1 MSSIKNDKKVILVS
15 PLPPP
20 VGGIASW
27 TESYIKYA
35 ENNNIKYHL
44 INSAVVGERVQT
56 GRISYKDEIIRTKKL
71 HDELK
76 YYSGKEK
83 ETVIHYNASC
93 FTKGLIRDFFVLVG
107 IRAPI
112 VYQCHCNLDTN
123 INNRLAKFMFGLICK
138 MVDVVCVL
146 NTSSAETAKLYHN
159 NVFYVPN
166 FIDKSILE
174 KKNIKKNIE
183 NVCYVGRVEK
193 RKGIQELLN
202 AAKSLPEICFNI
214 IGPIEDDSFKNIYI
228 PNVKFWGSVDNKEV
242 FKILNDMDVYILPSY
257 SEGFPLG
264 VLEAM
269 SCGVPVIASDVGAV
283 KDMIGE
289 GVGLTIKPKSVE
301 DIISSLNKM
310 SSQEIRRQM
319 STINI
324 NKVKNFYTMDA
335 VMKQFLNIYS
345 SCDMKYIYKE
355 KAYESEK

>member
-1 MSSIKNDKKVILVS
+1 MSNISIDKKVILVS

-35 ENNNIKYHL
+35 EKNDIKCHL

-56 GRISYKDEIIRTKKL
+56 GKISYKDEIKRTKKL

-76 YYSGKEK
+76 RWSKQEK
-83 ETVIHYNASC
+83 DTVIHYNASC
-93 FTKGLIRDFFVLVG
+93 FTKGLIRDLFVLAG
-107 IRAPI
+107 IKAPI

-123 INNRLAKFMFGLICK
+123 INNRLAKLMFSLVCK
-138 MVDVVCVL
+138 MVAVVCVL
-146 NTSSAETAKLYHN
+146 NTASVKTAKLYHN

-166 FIDKSILE
+166 FIDKPTLE
-174 KKNIKKNIE
+174 NKYISEHIE
-183 NVCYVGRVEK
+183 NVCFVGRVEK

-202 AAKSLPEICFNI
+202 AAKVLPEIHFNI
-214 IGPIEDDSFKNIYI
+214 IGPIEDKNFKNIYI
-228 PNVKFWGSVDNKEV
+228 PNVKFWGSVDNKEIFGV
-242 FKILNDMDVYILPSY
+242 LKEMDVYILPSY

-269 SCGVPVIASDVGAV
+269 SCGVPVIASDVGAI
-283 KDMIGE
+283 KDMLGE
-289 GVGLTIKPKSVE
+289 KGGLIIKPKSSD

-310 SSQEIRRQM
+310 KSKEIRKQM
-319 STINI
+319 SDFNI
-324 NKVKNFYTMDA
+324 NRVKEFYTIDA

-345 SCDMKYIYKE
+345 SHV
-355 KAYESEK
+355 